1 MSKFQMFG
9 TQSSITY
16 KANGNECTVSNVC
29 LVQFDSGDATLH
41 LTVRYD
47 DTVEYYNVARTSNS
61 EVEIAHTTHKSDK
74 YHEADYK
81 ELGVTNAAALSKEYA
96 WFKCLASS
104 VLPML
109 ANW

>member
-9 TQSSITY
+9 TQSSGTY

-29 LVQFDSGDATLH
+29 LVQFDSSDATLH
-41 LTVRYD
+41 LTVQYN
-47 DTVEYYNVARTSNS
+47 DTVEYYNVARTSTG
-61 EVEIAHTTHKSDK
+61 EVEIAYTVHKNDK
-74 YHEADYK
+74 YHEAGYK
-81 ELGVTNAAALSKEYA
+81 ELGVTSAAALSKEYA
-96 WFKCLASS
+96 WFKCLASG